1 MSGATLTL
9 KYEDTELERMASR
22 LERALRRADYKPL
35 LRDIGGSLRE
45 STTLRFQ
52 QSKAPD
58 GSTWPKSQRVLL
70 FGGQTLILTGRLRDS
85 IADAAPLVDATSVEV
100 GTNVEYAD
108 PHQFGA
114 VIPPHVIEPRNKK
127 ALMVPGVGPRRRVN
141 HPGGVIEARPFLG
154 VSVHDE
160 AEILDLTERWLK
172 RLVNI

>member
-9 KYEDTELERMASR
+9 KYEDAELQRMASR
-22 LERALRRADYKPL
+22 LERALAPCGL
-35 LRDIGGSLRE
+35 QTAAAGIGGSLRE

-85 IADAAPLVDATSVEV
+85 IADAAPLLDATSVEV

-114 VIPPHVIEPRNKK
+114 TIRPRTGRALNIPGI
-127 ALMVPGVGPRRRVN
+127 GPRASVTI
-141 HPGGVIEARPFLG
+141 PARPFLG
-154 VSVHDE
+154 VSVQDE

>member
-9 KYEDTELERMASR
+9 KYEDAELQRMASR

-85 IADAAPLVDATSVEV
+85 IADAAPLLDATSVEV

-114 VIPPHVIEPRNKK
+114 TIRPRTGRALNIPGI
-127 ALMVPGVGPRRRVN
+127 GPRASVTI
-141 HPGGVIEARPFLG
+141 PARPFLG
-154 VSVHDE
+154 VSVQDE

>member
-9 KYEDTELERMASR
+9 KYEDTELQRMASR
-22 LERALRRADYKPL
+22 LERALRRADFKPL
-35 LRDIGGSLRE
+35 LKDIGGALRE
-45 STTLRFQ
+45 STVLRFQ
-52 QSKAPD
+52 QGKAPD
-58 GSTWPKSQRVLL
+58 GSTWPKSQRVLM
-70 FGGQTLILTGRLRDS
+70 FGGQTLILKGRLRDS
-85 IADAAPLVDATSVEV
+85 IADADPLVNDASVEV

-108 PHQFGA
+108 AHQFGA

-127 ALMVPGVGPRRRVN
+127 ALMIPGVGPRRRVN

-154 VSVHDE
+154 VSVQDE

>member
-9 KYEDTELERMASR
+9 KYEDAELQRMASR
-22 LERALRRADYKPL
+22 LERALRRADLKPL
-35 LRDIGGSLRE
+35 LKGIGEALRE
-45 STTLRFQ
+45 STVLRFG

-58 GSTWPKSQRVLL
+58 GSTWPKSQRVLML
-70 FGGQTLILTGRLRDS
+70 GGQTLILKGRLRDS
-85 IADAAPLVDATSVEV
+85 IADAAPLVDDTSVEV

-114 VIPPHVIEPRNKK
+114 TIRPRTGRALNIPGI
-127 ALMVPGVGPRRRVN
+127 GPRASVTI
-141 HPGGVIEARPFLG
+141 PARPFLG
-154 VSVHDE
+154 VSVEDE